1 VPPFTVRHE
10 AALLEV
16 EDLVGSG
23 VQRQLRL
30 DGPVV
35 PIEVGVFD
43 GNNGVSCW
51 VTGVY
56 AVVAAN
62 PPE

>member
-1 VPPFTVRHE
+1 LRISSVPVPSVSFVSM
-10 AALLEV
+10 AQSL
-16 EDLVGSG
+16 
-23 VQRQLRL
+23 
-30 DGPVV
+30 